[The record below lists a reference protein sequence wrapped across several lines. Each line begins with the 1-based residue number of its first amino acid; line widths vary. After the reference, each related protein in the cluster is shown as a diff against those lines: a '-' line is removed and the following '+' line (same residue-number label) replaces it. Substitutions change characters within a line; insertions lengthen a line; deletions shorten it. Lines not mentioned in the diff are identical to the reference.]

1 VVVALIVIAC
11 IIFVAIISYLGR
23 NLIVAAYTQ
32 ARVADIERR
41 KIKAIIDIRDEGEA
55 ARDEIRRASWN
66 DPGW

>member
-11 IIFVAIISYLGR
+11 IIFAAIISYLGR
-23 NLIVAAYTQ
+23 NLIVAACTQ

-55 ARDEIRRASWN
+55 ARDQIRRASWD
-66 DPGW
+66 DPRW